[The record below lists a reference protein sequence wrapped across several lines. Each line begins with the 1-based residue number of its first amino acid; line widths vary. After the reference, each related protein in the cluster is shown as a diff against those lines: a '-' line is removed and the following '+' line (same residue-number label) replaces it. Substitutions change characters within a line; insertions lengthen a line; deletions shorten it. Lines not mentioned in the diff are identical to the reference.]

1 MCWTACYCGWVLTIN
16 IDMQHDKLESYILIT
31 CACAWW
37 LTFIYMFIRW
47 STVCHSW
54 PWWVVSRRDRYN
66 QIALCGRYLFF
77 NSPPCRPLCSILIYS
92 ALLLRVHSA
101 SLSFMVDHIARPRG
115 ILVIAVVLCLTH
127 YITDFYTY
135 STYFFTAI
143 FLTPPYTLPFYF
155 FCPKTQRRH

>member
-37 LTFIYMFIRW
+37 LMFIYMFVRW

-54 PWWVVSRRDRYN
+54 PWLSCISPR
-66 QIALCGRYLFF
+66 QIQSNSSLWSLFVF

-92 ALLLRVHSA
+92 ALLLSVHSA
-101 SLSFMVDHIARPRG
+101 SLSFMVEYGACPRG
-115 ILVIAVVLCLTH
+115 ISIIAVVLCLTH

-135 STYFFTAI
+135 STNFFTAI
-143 FLTPPYTLPFYF
+143 FLTPPNTFAVYF
-155 FCPKTQRRH
+155 FCPKI